1 MSRLALVP
9 FTLVSVVELVSDS
22 ESCIALIGACVMSG
36 ASLLVSIRSCLSYA
50 TDKVL
55 KNEHSRRYDPA
66 FPGKTMRWR
75 GRRRS
80 NAGFWGFGAVGPQDR
95 KREKRALHDPILT

>member
-66 FPGKTMRWR
+66 FPGNDAM
-75 GRRRS
+75 
-80 NAGFWGFGAVGPQDR
+80 AGSPPLKCVILEVWGGWPARP
-95 KREKRALHDPILT
+95 KL